1 MSLSIVLSDLEHLD
15 SLAFVSGGSYLLVNG
30 VLQILLQ
37 PFGLGVDADLPIV
50 LQLGSGK
57 ERKVGVSAAE

>member
-1 MSLSIVLSDLEHLD
+1 MNLEHHVP
-15 SLAFVSGGSYLLVNG
+15 FTVVSGHSYLLANG

-50 LQLGSGK
+50 LQLGSGN
-57 ERKVGVSAAE
+57 ERKLGVSARE